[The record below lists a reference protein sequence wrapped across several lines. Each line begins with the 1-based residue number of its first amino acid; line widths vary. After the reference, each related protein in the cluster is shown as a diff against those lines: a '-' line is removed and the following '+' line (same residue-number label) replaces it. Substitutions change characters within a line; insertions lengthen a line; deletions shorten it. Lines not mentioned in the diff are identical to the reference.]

1 MRDIVLAKR
10 KEEFVKEWIKD
21 KIKKTYIRI
30 NDRYKN
36 CNFEYQGWVK

>member
-1 MRDIVLAKR
+1 MKNIVLAKR
-10 KEEFVKEWIKD
+10 KEEFIKDWIKD
-21 KIKKTYIRI
+21 KIKNTYIRI